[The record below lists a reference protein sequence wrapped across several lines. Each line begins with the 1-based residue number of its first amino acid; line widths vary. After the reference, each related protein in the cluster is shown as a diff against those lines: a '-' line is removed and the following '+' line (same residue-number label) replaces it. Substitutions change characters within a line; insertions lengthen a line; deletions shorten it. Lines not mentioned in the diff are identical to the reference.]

1 MSGTETRHVRGL
13 RVPVAEDELLIARLI
28 REILLSLECTVIG
41 PVGNLDD
48 ALRAIRLNDF
58 DAALLDVQLGKES
71 IHPAINELV
80 QRGIPF
86 ILVTGQGNLSGSSA
100 VLGNAPILAKPFRVR
115 QLEHMMSIT
124 FRARDGGEPDRR

>member
-1 MSGTETRHVRGL
+1 MSRAEMRHLRGL
-13 RVPVAEDELLIARLI
+13 RVLVAEDELLLSQQIC
-28 REILLSLECTVIG
+28 EILVSLECMVVG
-41 PVGNLDD
+41 PVYNLDE
-48 ALRAIRLNDF
+48 AQQAIRTNDF
-58 DAALLDVQLGKES
+58 DGALLDVQLGDAS
-71 IHPAINELV
+71 VGPAIDELE